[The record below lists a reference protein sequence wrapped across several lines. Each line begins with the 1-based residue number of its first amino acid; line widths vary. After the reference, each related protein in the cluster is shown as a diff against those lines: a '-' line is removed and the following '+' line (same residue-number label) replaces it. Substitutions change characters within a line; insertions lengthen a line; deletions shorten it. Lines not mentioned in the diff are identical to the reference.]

1 MKKKQ
6 IRLTE
11 SQLINMVKNTVSK
24 VLNESSPI
32 DVYSQEPEPEVGVQD
47 MVNKEIEEATVHI
60 SSAFEALSIAVRYIK
75 DPDEVEKI
83 NKIVAALKK
92 VKTVLEKQ

>member
-6 IRLTE
+6 IHLTE
-11 SQLINMVKNTVSK
+11 SQLINMVKSTVSK

-32 DVYSQEPEPEVGVQD
+32 DIYSQEPEPKVGVQD
-47 MVNKEIEEATVHI
+47 MANKEIEEATIHV
-60 SSAFEALSIAVRYIK
+60 SSAYEALSIAVRYIK
-75 DPDEVEKI
+75 DPAEVEKI

>member
-32 DVYSQEPEPEVGVQD
+32 DVYNQEPEPAVGVQD

-75 DPDEVEKI
+75 DSAEVEKI

-92 VKTVLEKQ
+92 VKTVLEK